1 MIFKGGLQ
9 NASPVFFI
17 FFKTLKSTEN
27 VFILFDK
34 VAKLSIC
41 QYAIWQFF
49 PISSILKIKK
59 KVKWDYKMQVSLA
72 LIV

>member
-41 QYAIWQFF
+41 QYAIWHFF